1 MLPFLRSKP
10 TCLKQLPQEKI
21 KNDIIKS
28 EITFQKYNRIQN
40 LKDSL
45 EKVCFGKTCLF
56 TSSESQ
62 MLVLVYYLY
71 LSVSIYLSFYLYVF
85 MAL

>member
-62 MLVLVYYLY
+62 MLVLVC
-71 LSVSIYLSFYLYVF
+71 IYIYIYIYIYVKYI
-85 MAL
+85 